1 MKTILLS
8 ALVAGML
15 VACGSP
21 ETRTAVAQS
30 GADSTTPPP
39 LPVGSGVQEVVAYP
53 NPQASPS
60 ASPGVSSTVSED
72 NLKRRFQLRE
82 LQRVSVKVG
91 EHTLKLWVM
100 DTDAKRAEGM
110 MWLTEKEVKDD
121 EGMIFV
127 FPEPQP
133 LSFWMQNTLLG
144 LDIIYLTP
152 QGCVLN
158 IVEGK
163 PLREDPLP
171 SKGNAQYVIELKV
184 GMSKKFGIKEGM
196 TLTLPRNLK
205 ARD

>member
-1 MKTILLS
+1 MKTFLLS
-8 ALVAGML
+8 ALVASLL
-15 VACGSP
+15 VACSEPSKVTAGAAP
-21 ETRTAVAQS
+21 VPNKETAPNMLRGGGVA
-30 GADSTTPPP
+30 
-39 LPVGSGVQEVVAYP
+39 EVLAHP
-53 NPQASPS
+53 IPQASPS
-60 ASPGVSSTVSED
+60 SSPGVSSTVSED

-82 LQRVSVKVG
+82 LQRVTLKVG

-100 DTDAKRAEGM
+100 DNDAKRAEGM

-152 QGCVLN
+152 QGRVLN

-196 TLTLPRNLK
+196 TLNLPRNLK